1 MLAFSFTNQN
11 TCDIAFPCT
20 MALGSRV
27 KQNPLCRGRG
37 RYSNRRQAGARI
49 SGNFTV
55 HMCGSGSDALAD
67 LPEFD
72 PDIIL
77 LDVMVPG
84 MVGPDTFKA
93 IRQLDGYASLPIIFM
108 TAKVMEK
115 DRENYRS
122 LDAAGI
128 IAKPFDPMALPDQIR
143 EILGQHYDR

>member
-93 IRQLDGYASLPIIFM
+93 IRQLVGFPYIALSLQLLNSPEIDIGR
-108 TAKVMEK
+108 V
-115 DRENYRS
+115 
-122 LDAAGI
+122 AADFNGWRARI
-128 IAKPFDPMALPDQIR
+128 NFSERLAAR
-143 EILGQHYDR
+143 C